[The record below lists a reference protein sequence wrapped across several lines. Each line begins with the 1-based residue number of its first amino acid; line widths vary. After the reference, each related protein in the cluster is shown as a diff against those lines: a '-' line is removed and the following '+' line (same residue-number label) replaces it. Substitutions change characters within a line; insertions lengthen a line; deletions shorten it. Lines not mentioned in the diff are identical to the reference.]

1 MKPIIIFIISC
12 FTSLSI
18 FAQNNI
24 TVSVILNGSFNQ
36 EIAIDGKSYLLSDFV
51 NTTANVKNVITVTD
65 LLPGQHKLQV
75 IRTNNNNSRNAG
87 NEKIFNLR
95 AGYNLD
101 IIVNGNGTMQLSE
114 KRIRGR
120 NSNNSTYREPMTTSN
135 FNSLVLNIRKKNTN
149 SSRISLIN
157 TIFSNAANYFTVAQV
172 SQIIRLVTGD
182 DNREE
187 LLEMSYALVTDP
199 TNFPGLYSLIS
210 TQAGRDEL
218 AAYVN
223 AYKINNSS
231 SAGSSYPGNNNEMPA
246 YNYNLLTTEIRNQY
260 NADERV
266 KAIYNAFSATA
277 NNFTADQA
285 RRLIQLSTGEANL
298 LHLAKASYRSITDKN
313 NFITIS
319 NLLPTQEDRNNLS
332 EYVRTYNPN
341 VLYTGTVA
349 GTTTYRTPMSDQTF
363 NALIADI
370 RRQWQPGAKKTA
382 AINAF
387 TKADN
392 YFTTFQAGQLIELD
406 NNETNRLEMA
416 KASYHTITDPNN
428 FMQVYELFPTQS
440 YRDNLVMY
448 VRNFN
453 ANVPYNGTVITTPV
467 TTNRSPISDAD
478 FNTMLTEIRAQWL
491 PGAKKAAVINVFTT
505 GNNYFTTSQAIRLIQ
520 LDNDEPDR
528 LDMAKAS
535 YRTITDQNNFSQ
547 VYNLFTTQAYRDE
560 LIVYVRNNANST
572 NSGSAAANTGSA
584 YRTPM
589 ADASFNALIS
599 NIRSQWLPGAKKAA
613 VINAFI
619 TGNNY
624 FTSSQARQ
632 LVELDND
639 EPDRLDMAK
648 ASFRTITDTDNFN
661 LVIDIFTTQAYRD
674 DLLAF
679 IKANR

>member
-1 MKPIIIFIISC
+1 
-12 FTSLSI
+12 
-18 FAQNNI
+18 
-24 TVSVILNGSFNQ
+24 
-36 EIAIDGKSYLLSDFV
+36 
-51 NTTANVKNVITVTD
+51 
-65 LLPGQHKLQV
+65 
-75 IRTNNNNSRNAG
+75 
-87 NEKIFNLR
+87 
-95 AGYNLD
+95 
-101 IIVNGNGTMQLSE
+101 
-114 KRIRGR
+114 
-120 NSNNSTYREPMTTSN
+120 
-135 FNSLVLNIRKKNTN
+135 
-149 SSRISLIN
+149 
-157 TIFSNAANYFTVAQV
+157 
-172 SQIIRLVTGD
+172 
-182 DNREE
+182 
-187 LLEMSYALVTDP
+187 
-199 TNFPGLYSLIS
+199 
-210 TQAGRDEL
+210 
-218 AAYVN
+218 
-223 AYKINNSS
+223 
-231 SAGSSYPGNNNEMPA
+231 
-246 YNYNLLTTEIRNQY
+246 
-260 NADERV
+260 
-266 KAIYNAFSATA
+266 
-277 NNFTADQA
+277 
-285 RRLIQLSTGEANL
+285 
-298 LHLAKASYRSITDKN
+298 
-313 NFITIS
+313 
-319 NLLPTQEDRNNLS
+319 
-332 EYVRTYNPN
+332 
-341 VLYTGTVA
+341 
-349 GTTTYRTPMSDQTF
+349 
-363 NALIADI
+363 
-370 RRQWQPGAKKTA
+370 
-382 AINAF
+382 
-387 TKADN
+387 
-392 YFTTFQAGQLIELD
+392 
-406 NNETNRLEMA
+406 MA